1 MELITERSR
10 IKGVADAWDAQ
21 HGPEFRPTLSGS
33 SKTISEKLHAL
44 NLSKVSANTVNK
56 IIGNDTWTRLVCDE
70 CRKPV
75 TKVAVLYN
83 PDDGSAVFNIC
94 EACATKVKTLF
105 KTGVARS

>member
-44 NLSKVSANTVNK
+44 NLSRVSAATVNK
-56 IIGNDTWTRLVCDE
+56 IIGNDSWTKLTCDE
-70 CRKPV
+70 CRADVKKLV
-75 TKVAVLYN
+75 VFYHEGGDAVY
-83 PDDGSAVFNIC
+83 DIC
-94 EACATKVKTLF
+94 ESCATKVKTLF
-105 KTGVARS
+105 KTGVAR

>member
-21 HGPEFRPTLSGS
+21 YGPDFPLIHDGS

-56 IIGNDTWTRLVCDE
+56 IIGNDSWTQIVCYE
-70 CRKPV
+70 CQKPV
-75 TKVAVLYN
+75 TKVAVLYGG
-83 PDDGSAVFNIC
+83 DGTAVFEIC
-94 EACATKVKTLF
+94 ESCATKAKTLF
-105 KTGVARS
+105 KTGVAK